1 MLIITGGIIGFIGAG
16 LYYGKIT
23 PEMIQEKTNKIKS
36 FFMDT
41 KIDEVFENDKKTKM
55 K

>member
-1 MLIITGGIIGFIGAG
+1 MLIITGGVIGFIGAG

-23 PEMIQEKTNKIKS
+23 PEMIREKINKTKS

-41 KIDEVFENDKKTKM
+41 KVDEVFEDDKETEM